1 MDVSK
6 EALHKDYIAPIG
18 KAKIMRKG
26 KDISLVSHSLG
37 VHHCLKAAEE
47 LGREGVSAEVINLR
61 SIRPLDM
68 DTVNESVMK
77 TNHLI
82 TVEGTYYL
90 EKNQTRPNLGE
101 SIVVGI

>member
-61 SIRPLDM
+61 SIRPLDI
-68 DTVNESVMK
+68 DAINQSIMK
-77 TNHLI
+77 TNHLV
-82 TVEGTYYL
+82 TVECKCL
-90 EKNQTRPNLGE
+90 R
-101 SIVVGI
+101 